1 LNGHDDAITDLSAR
15 IQATHKNLVRR
26 IGKGIAALSRPLALA
41 EVCSAI
47 YGEMLGYNQLL
58 VIEKTGAYIEYL
70 YERGFI
76 EITNPEELEKGQPAR
91 YRRLRDIPDSE
102 ILPKES
108 SHVLI

>member
-1 LNGHDDAITDLSAR
+1 MSKAIT
-15 IQATHKNLVRR
+15 
-26 IGKGIAALSRPLALA
+26 ALSEPLTMA
-41 EVCSAI
+41 EVCNAV
-47 YGEMLGYNQLL
+47 YGNMVGYNQLL

-76 EITNPEELEKGQPAR
+76 EIINPEEMELGQPAR
-91 YRRLRDIPDSE
+91 YRRLRAISDSE